1 MSRPDEC
8 VGAAPL
14 FRAVETW
21 ADEMPGDIAVTAP
34 DGVVTYGDMPHLVR
48 SMTAELAA
56 LQVGPKTVV
65 GLAIGR
71 SYLAVPS
78 LLAAWYLG
86 AAVVMIDEKYP
97 EDRIRFMIEDAGVS
111 TVLSREIPHQAVPDG
126 VRLID
131 PASLKRN
138 AGAFD
143 ARSRTLGAD
152 CAYVI
157 YTSGTT
163 GWPKGVEITYYG
175 LGVVL
180 EAFQSLGLPAGKIGI
195 NAVSPAFD
203 GWLWCAFLYLL
214 HGQRMVIID
223 LANDEH
229 ASGSLASRIA
239 AVAPQTVCLTPSL
252 LVSCTDA
259 LTTAEVVVSAGEEC
273 PGWLAEHL
281 SLRYRTLNV
290 YGPTETTIAATWS
303 DSARG
308 DDVRTIGWPLP
319 KYQTYLLDEK
329 LRAVPDGTIG
339 ELYVGGPAIARGYRN
354 RPGLTAERFVPDPF
368 AMTGERMYRTGDS
381 ARRREDGQLEYVG
394 RRDAQVKVRGF
405 RVELT
410 ELENVAKELPEVKAA
425 AAVVL
430 PSGQTLGLAVIPTAT
445 AATDSFIPKIRTHC
459 KDRLPAHMMPSVIR
473 ALQIL
478 PTTLSGKIDRE
489 VLAERISNAVEAGRA
504 PTTATE
510 KLVCEVWSNALE
522 RAVVDIEADFF
533 ELGGHSLIAA
543 RVVSALRKATGARV
557 SVQHVFEGRTPA
569 TLAQEITNQLKA
581 DAGSGR

>member
-1 MSRPDEC
+1 MSRPGEC
-8 VGAAPL
+8 AGAAPL

-21 ADEMPGDIAVTAP
+21 ADRTPGELAVTAP
-34 DGVVTYGDMPHLVR
+34 DGAVTYGDMPHLVK
-48 SMTAELAA
+48 SMAAELAISR
-56 LQVGPKTVV
+56 VGPKTAV

-78 LLAAWYLG
+78 LLAAWHLG
-86 AAVVMIDEKYP
+86 ATVVMIDEKYP

-111 TVLSREIPHQAVPDG
+111 TVLSREIPHQAVPAG

-143 ARSRTLGAD
+143 TRSRTLGSD

-163 GWPKGVEITYYG
+163 GWPKGVQITYHG
-175 LGVVL
+175 LGVLL
-180 EAFQSLGLPAGKIGI
+180 EAVKSLGLPAGKIGI

-203 GWLWCAFLYLL
+203 GWLWCAFIYLL

-223 LANDEH
+223 LANDER

-273 PGWLAEHL
+273 PSWLAEHL

-290 YGPTETTIAATWS
+290 YGPTETTIAATWA

-308 DDVRTIGWPLP
+308 DDVRTIGRPLP
-319 KYQTYLLDEK
+319 EYRTYLLDEK
-329 LRAVPDGTIG
+329 LRAVPDGIIG
-339 ELYVGGPAIARGYRN
+339 ELYVGGPAVARGYRN
-354 RPGLTAERFVPDPF
+354 RPVLTAERFVPDPF
-368 AMTGERMYRTGDS
+368 AMAGERMYRTGDL

-394 RRDAQVKVRGF
+394 RSDVQVKVRGF

-410 ELENVAKELPEVKAA
+410 ELENVAEELPEVIAA

-430 PSGQTLGLAVIPTAT
+430 PPGQTLGLAVILAAT
-445 AATDSFIPKIRTHC
+445 AASDSFIPKIRAHC
-459 KDRLPAHMMPSVIR
+459 EDRLPAHMMPSVIR
-473 ALQIL
+473 ALQNL

-489 VLAERISNAVEAGRA
+489 VLAERISKPLEVGRA
-504 PTTATE
+504 PTTAIE

-522 RAVVDIEADFF
+522 CAVVDIEADFF
-533 ELGGHSLIAA
+533 EMGGHSLIAA

-557 SVQHVFEGRTPA
+557 SVQHLFESRTPA
-569 TLAQEITNQLKA
+569 MLAQEISNQLETN
-581 DAGSGR
+581 AGSGR